1 MIKFLYTGVDWA
13 NGGCE
18 TRWQVYY
25 VDHRGKRYIHEVSY
39 SSGTGRNSSLY
50 DFVDF

>member
-1 MIKFLYTGVDWA
+1 MIKFLYTGVDFGVA
-13 NGGCE
+13 DCE

-25 VDHRGKRYIHEVSY
+25 VYHKGIRFIHQVSY
-39 SSGTGRNSSLY
+39 ASGTTRNSSLY